1 MSFPLGSLVICLIG
15 IAAVE
20 KLRAELGASMAK
32 MSGYEADP
40 NEVRT
45 EKEGLQ
51 VNNLDDA
58 RAKLK
63 LFAGVLMLK
72 TADGK
77 VRESWGVL
85 QTAVRRMFY
94 NFQLA
99 KTEDVANS
107 GDASMLSAVGSRDKD
122 HALTIVLNAAKRWM
136 LQVIV

>member
-1 MSFPLGSLVICLIG
+1 
-15 IAAVE
+15 
-20 KLRAELGASMAK
+20 MAK

-51 VNNLDDA
+51 VNNLDEA
-58 RAKLK
+58 RDKLK

-77 VRESWGVL
+77 VRESWSVL

-107 GDASMLSAVGSRDKD
+107 GNANTLSAVGSREKD
-122 HALTIVLNAAKRWM
+122 HAFTIVRNAAKRWL